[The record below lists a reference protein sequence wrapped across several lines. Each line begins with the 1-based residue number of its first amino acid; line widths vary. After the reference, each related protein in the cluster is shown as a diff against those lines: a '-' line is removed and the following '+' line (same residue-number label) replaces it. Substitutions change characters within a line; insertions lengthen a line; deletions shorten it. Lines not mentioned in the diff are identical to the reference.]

1 MNFTKNIFIG
11 ILFLYINTMSSQ
23 TTTNYLSINVQ
34 QHIINKYWSNEL
46 GSTGKVVFFFNQN
59 QWSFYINKKKI
70 QKSENYYFTKTSC
83 NDLNAIFDISKLGTL
98 SDGNFIKTTQFC
110 YLIEI
115 STDYQK
121 IRIKKSFDN
130 DTKWQT
136 LYLLNNPVLQN

>member
-59 QWSFYINKKKI
+59 QWYSYINQRKI
-70 QKSENYYFTKTSC
+70 GNANYYFTNTSC
-83 NDLNAIFDISKLGTL
+83 NDLNAIFDNSKLGT
-98 SDGNFIKTTQFC
+98 SSNGNFIKTTRFC

-121 IRIKKSFDN
+121 IRIKKSYDN

-136 LYLLNNPVLQN
+136 FYLLNNPVLQN

>member
-1 MNFTKNIFIG
+1 MKLIKK
-11 ILFLYINTMSSQ
+11 ILLLILLISFQSMESQ
-23 TTTNYLSINVQ
+23 VTTNYISNNVQ

-46 GSTGKVVFFFNQN
+46 GSTGKIVFYFNQN